1 MSTKEDYVQYL
12 KKLKKSKYTKGK
24 IIFNGKKDVV
34 YLYKSETIHHPPT
47 WSLVMVTHW
56 RRSLLIRY
64 SKESSSLISNWPEL
78 QGLVVPLAI
87 GTCCSDKKQRQ
98 KKVTFCYH
106 RPLLICLFCCGPF
119 PSSTFNLLY
128 CVYIWEWQRNRFQY
142 FFNQHQTF
150 NIKRISS
157 VAGGPCKQLNLI
169 FYPACLLLKLLFLN
183 SCITNDRQAKR

>member
-12 KKLKKSKYTKGK
+12 KKWKNSKYTKEK
-24 IIFNGKKDVV
+24 NICNEKNLVYLV

-98 KKVTFCYH
+98 KKRHLLLSSTTSD
-106 RPLLICLFCCGPF
+106 LLILLWPFSFFHFQFVVLCLHLTKKPI
-119 PSSTFNLLY
+119 STFFQPASN
-128 CVYIWEWQRNRFQY
+128 FQY
-142 FFNQHQTF
+142 
-150 NIKRISS
+150 
-157 VAGGPCKQLNLI
+157 
-169 FYPACLLLKLLFLN
+169 
-183 SCITNDRQAKR
+183 